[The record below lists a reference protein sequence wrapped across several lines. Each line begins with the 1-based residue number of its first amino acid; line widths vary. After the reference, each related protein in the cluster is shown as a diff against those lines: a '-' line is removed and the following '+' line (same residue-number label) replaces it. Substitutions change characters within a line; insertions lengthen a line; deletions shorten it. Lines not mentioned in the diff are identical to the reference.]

1 MTPASS
7 HASRELSTP
16 SLTVVSSAFEG
27 LSNPSRWRF
36 LAKNSE
42 TEMSRCRP
50 AISLAVI
57 RVRAPERSP
66 GADFGAL
73 VLRGFGLGAPVLPDA
88 GCDARFEAAA
98 SNAKDSWSPTPITPP
113 DSDTE

>member
-7 HASRELSTP
+7 QASRELSTP

-42 TEMSRCRP
+42 TEMSLCRP
-50 AISLAVI
+50 AISLAVM
-57 RVRAPERSP
+57 RAWLGERLP
-66 GADFGAL
+66 DAGFRAL
-73 VLRGFGLGAPVLPDA
+73 GLRGFGLGA
-88 GCDARFEAAA
+88 AA
-98 SNAKDSWSPTPITPP
+98 TG
-113 DSDTE
+113 